1 MNDATDDKPPE
12 KIVERFVPLHRLGQ
26 RGAGFRSIGEH
37 RELAFVGLLEGEA
50 FGSTTIE
57 IALYL
62 RIIDADIE
70 IAEIPFRQGAKAAWG
85 TRLGCA
91 MSGGTFCW
99 GGHNRCE
106 GARTTTSRAR
116 TPARPAHRW
125 RADDAYGARPPR
137 VNCSATPL

>member
-26 RGAGFRSIGEH
+26 RGAGFESIGEH
-37 RELAFVGLLEGEA
+37 REVAFVGLLEGEA

-106 GARTTTSRAR
+106 GARTTTSLAR
-116 TPARPAHRW
+116 NARET
-125 RADDAYGARPPR
+125 GA
-137 VNCSATPL
+137 